1 MQVGNEGGQPRA
13 AGHDWRLVPLA
24 AAAWSASWIA
34 TTGWRP
40 DPGPLLAMVVGLG
53 LIALVAARLGRMW
66 TCVVVVVFT
75 VTGLTSGVQA
85 WQRHSSPVAAFAE
98 AGAVGTVR
106 IRILAEPQQTA
117 EAVVARA
124 RLVWVEARGRRVE
137 AAVPVVVLASGRNGT
152 ALVESVPGAEYLAR
166 VRMGEPRP
174 DDSAVAVLSLR
185 ELLDMVRAPH
195 LFDAG
200 ATAMR
205 HGLREAVAQ
214 SPPRQAALV
223 PSLVVGDTSG
233 VDDEMRDQFQVT
245 GLTHLMAVSGA
256 NLTLMLGVVLAAVRA
271 VGLRGWWVR
280 AAAVGGVA
288 AFVLVCG
295 QEPSVLRAT
304 AMGLVALAAVGVGT
318 GGRSMRALSVAIL
331 ALTWLDPWLARSAGF
346 ALSVTACAGIVLL
359 GPSLVRALTRWAP
372 RWAAEAIA
380 VPMAAQLATQPIV
393 TGISD
398 QVSMVGVITNAL
410 AGPFVGPTTVL
421 GLAAALLCWAPAL
434 AAGPGWLAGWC
445 AQPILWLAEGGAALP
460 SAAWDWEASA
470 AGMLVVMVAVAALA
484 MLLPSLLRTPLG
496 AASVVMVLLVSCLVR
511 PTPPGWPGDWGVV
524 FCDVGQGDATVFAA
538 QTGAVVLVDA
548 GPDAG
553 PTVGCLSALG
563 VGAVPLLVLTH
574 WHADHTGGAEEVL
587 ARFRPRMVLVR
598 AGEPPGWLVAAA
610 EGSGSELRVAMPG
623 ESIAVGEATWTTVS
637 VGAASALA
645 AGAAEEGR
653 DGVGDGSAEND
664 ASVVGVAEVRAA
676 SGVGRDESSG
686 LRVLL
691 AGDAEPAGQ
700 ARALR
705 SAALL
710 GLDLSADVLKLPH
723 HGSARQEPRFFA
735 ASGASLAVASAGADN
750 DYGHP
755 AKAALDLAAA
765 NGMAVARTDTQGTIL
780 VARHEYA
787 LRITT
792 ERNS

>member
-1 MQVGNEGGQPRA
+1 MQVRDEGGQPRA

-24 AAAWSASWIA
+24 AAAWGGSWIA
-34 TTGWRP
+34 TAGWRP

-66 TCVVVVVFT
+66 TCMVVVVFT

-124 RLVWVEARGRRVE
+124 QLVWVEARGRRVE

-152 ALVESVPGAEYLAR
+152 ALVEAAPGAEYLAR

-174 DDSAVAVLSLR
+174 DDSAAAVLSLR
-185 ELLDMVRAPH
+185 ELLDMVRTPH

-205 HGLREAVAQ
+205 HGLREAVAH

-233 VDDEMRDQFQVT
+233 VDDEMRDEFQVT

-256 NLTLMLGVVLAAVRA
+256 NLTLMLGAVLAAVRA

-280 AAAVGGVA
+280 AAGVGGVA

-318 GGRSMRALSVAIL
+318 GGRSVRALSVAIL

-359 GPSLVRALTRWAP
+359 GPRLVRALTRWAP

-380 VPMAAQLATQPIV
+380 VPMSAQLATQPIV

-398 QVSMVGVITNAL
+398 QVSVVGVITNAL

-421 GLAAALLCWAPAL
+421 GLAAALLCWAPVL

-460 SAAWDWEASA
+460 SAAWDWEASPG
-470 AGMLVVMVAVAALA
+470 GMVVVMVAAAALA
-484 MLLPSLLRTPLG
+484 MLLPSLLGSPLG
-496 AASVVMVLLVSCLVR
+496 AASVVMVLVASCLVR
-511 PTPPGWPGDWGVV
+511 PTPLGWPGDWGVV

-538 QTGAVVLVDA
+538 QTGAAVLVDA
-548 GPDAG
+548 GPDPG
-553 PTVGCLSALG
+553 PTVSCLSDLG
-563 VGAVPLLVLTH
+563 VSAVPLLVLTH
-574 WHADHTGGAEEVL
+574 WHADHTGGAEEVIRRYRPGL
-587 ARFRPRMVLVR
+587 ILTRAGMQPGWLLSAARVVGAEVRSAR
-598 AGEPPGWLVAAA
+598 AGEQLSVGDVVWRTASAWEQAGGLEPEA
-610 EGSGSELRVAMPG
+610 EGEGSP
-623 ESIAVGEATWTTVS
+623 
-637 VGAASALA
+637 
-645 AGAAEEGR
+645 
-653 DGVGDGSAEND
+653 END
-664 ASVVGVAEVRAA
+664 ASVVGMVEVR
-676 SGVGRDESSG
+676 G
-686 LRVLL
+686 LRVLV
-691 AGDAEPAGQ
+691 AGDVEPAGQ
-700 ARALR
+700 SVALR
-705 SAALL
+705 SAAAHGV
-710 GLDLSADVLKLPH
+710 GLQAHVLKLPH
-723 HGSARQEPRFFA
+723 HGSSRQEPRFFA
-735 ASGASLAVASAGADN
+735 ATGAALAVASSGVDN

-755 AKAALDLAAA
+755 AQSTLRLAAEQ
-765 NGMAVARTDTQGTIL
+765 GMEVARTDQDGSVAVGLQGATL
-780 VARHEYA
+780 VVRRWRGA
-787 LRITT
+787 TT
-792 ERNS
+792 